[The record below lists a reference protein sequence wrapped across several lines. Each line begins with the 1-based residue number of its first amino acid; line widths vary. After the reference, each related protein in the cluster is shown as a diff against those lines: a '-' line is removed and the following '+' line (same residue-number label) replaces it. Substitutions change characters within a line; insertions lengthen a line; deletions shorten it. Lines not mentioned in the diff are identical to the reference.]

1 MGRTSFLILNIFIG
15 VCIQIEIIV
24 LFLSIWLSPKL
35 YYYQDQNLYVYSH
48 SDDFWGNRTILLG
61 QEPSAMNTRI
71 KYSKLE
77 FQIVYY
83 GDRYYCYCPEDT
95 TSLQYEYTHVSKDM
109 SILVEKEYKSLLK
122 EFTSVD
128 DNIKLVTYYHPS
140 KEEWLGHNKH
150 RVWNDSIPLI
160 SSKNILYIGAN
171 GVPSV
176 YNHLPIELP
185 CIDFPKE
192 GIRQTGNSEDLYEN
206 NRLYLISILLI
217 LSIFAYLLTLKKMI
231 RLYRS

>member
-48 SDDFWGNRTILLG
+48 SDDFSGNRTILLG

-95 TSLQYEYTHVSKDM
+95 TSFHYGLDLISKDPYTYRT
-109 SILVEKEYKSLLK
+109 VEEEYEPLLK
-122 EFTSVD
+122 EFTSKD
-128 DNIKLVTYYHPS
+128 DKVKLITYYHPT
-140 KEEWLGHNKH
+140 KEEWPNKC
-150 RVWNDSIPLI
+150 RDWNDSIPLI
-160 SSKNILYIGAN
+160 ISKDILYIGAN